1 MVKEERSSS
10 EEPPKL
16 VVCVGAVVLQGNRAL
31 LVRQAK
37 GHPLEGQWSIPW
49 GFVDPDESPD
59 SAALRETFEE
69 GGVEAKVEGLLGIQ
83 QLHREGWIAIVF
95 LCRHL
100 SGEPKPDGGLETDNA
115 AYLSLEEMESFDEPF
130 EPWCEWLVRRILG
143 GEYNII
149 PPEPMNPYQPLKA
162 YF

>member
-1 MVKEERSSS
+1 MINEERSSS
-10 EEPPKL
+10 EWPPNL
-16 VVCVGAVVLQGNRAL
+16 VMCVGAVVLQGNQAL
-31 LVRQAK
+31 FVRQAK

-49 GFVDPDESPD
+49 GFVDPDETPD
-59 SAALRETFEE
+59 SAALRETVEE

-83 QLHREGWIAIVF
+83 PLHRKGWVAIVF
-95 LCRHL
+95 LCQHL
-100 SGEPKPDGGLETDNA
+100 SGDPKPDGGIETDNA
-115 AYLSLEEMESFDEPF
+115 AYFSIEEMESFDEPF

-143 GEYNII
+143 GEYHII

>member
-1 MVKEERSSS
+1 MINEGQSSS
-10 EEPPKL
+10 QQPPKL
-16 VVCVGAVVLQGNRAL
+16 IVCVGAVVLQGNRAL
-31 LVRQAK
+31 FVRQAK

-59 SAALRETFEE
+59 SAALRETLEE
-69 GGVEAKVEGLLGIQ
+69 GDVEAQIEGLLGIQ
-83 QLHREGWIAIVF
+83 QLHRVGWVAIVF
-95 LCRHL
+95 LCQHL
-100 SGEPKPDGGLETDNA
+100 RGDPKPDGGIETDKA
-115 AYLSLEEMESFDEPF
+115 AYFSTAEMENNNEPF

-143 GEYNII
+143 GEYIII